1 MSYSDDDQD
10 DEDVLGVVKHLTKI
24 FEHTLRMAGRQGIAL
39 DEATIEKT
47 VKAILAKEDCWT
59 YEGDLH
65 QAVMLMLEIPV
76 ALGAYNEPME
86 IFLAD
91 AVAGQIDM
99 QRSDAEVANRRATLH
114 VLRRPLPE
122 DPPKR
127 K

>member
-1 MSYSDDDQD
+1 MSHSDDNQD
-10 DEDVLGVVKHLTKI
+10 DEDILGVVKLLTKI
-24 FEHTLRMAGRQGIAL
+24 FEHTLRMAGRHGIAL
-39 DEATIEKT
+39 DEAIIEKT

-59 YEGDLH
+59 YESDLH
-65 QAVMLMLEIPV
+65 QVVMLMLEIPV

-122 DPPKR
+122 DKPKR